1 MKRNY
6 GSFAVLCVILLL
18 NIVFTQFVVHQYYYE
33 NYINT
38 LIYCGLNILL
48 FPIALYVYKKDKKRK
63 GVKRT

>member
-6 GSFAVLCVILLL
+6 GSFAILCVILLL

-63 GVKRT
+63 GVKHT